1 MKYIMN
7 KLPHQVLIFLFFSI
21 VEFILG
27 MSNLNMKKVA
37 GRYCK
42 KDPKNCNIYKK
53 SYRFGFAVG
62 KLLLIIFWSCFIYF
76 VANSGFKKIAWI
88 ITGIL
93 IFLNTIIHRVNPFA
107 LLKL

>member
-1 MKYIMN
+1 MN
-7 KLPHQVLIFLFFSI
+7 KFPNQVIVFLFFAA

-27 MSNLNMKKVA
+27 MNNINIKKVSKI
-37 GRYCK
+37 YCK
-42 KDPKNCNIYKK
+42 KDPKNCNIYKN
-53 SYRFGFAVG
+53 SYRIGFAVG

-76 VANSGFKKIAWI
+76 VASSGFKKIAWI